1 MKISSLKTFVVD
13 AYRAN
18 YVFVK
23 LGTDDG
29 IYGVGEGTLEMKE
42 LTVATAIERLGDYLI
57 GKNPFQVDH
66 HVEMMNRDSY
76 WRSGPVLRSAVAA
89 VEAAMLDIKG
99 KALGV
104 PVYELLGGAHRDRIR
119 CYANGWFTGAKT
131 ADEFAQK
138 AKVAVE
144 AGFLGLKWD
153 PFGSHY
159 LTMSRAERLACI
171 EIVEAVRSAV
181 GPGIDL
187 MIEGHGRFDVPTAI
201 DVARDIAPFGITW
214 FEEPIPPENIGAV
227 AEVRSKSPVAIAT
240 GERYFDPGRFTE
252 LLDQGAADYIQ
263 PDISHVGGILEAK
276 KIASIAQARYIP
288 ICPHNPIGPIANAMT
303 LHLAASTGNFSWL
316 ETMFTDVPWRKEVV
330 RESVSFKD
338 GMMSIPTAPGL
349 GVDIDEEACGKY
361 PYKPYE
367 LRHYRGTLTNIRP
380 EGAVA
385 FYQQS

>member
-131 ADEFAQK
+131 A
-138 AKVAVE
+138 
-144 AGFLGLKWD
+144 
-153 PFGSHY
+153 
-159 LTMSRAERLACI
+159 
-171 EIVEAVRSAV
+171 
-181 GPGIDL
+181 
-187 MIEGHGRFDVPTAI
+187 
-201 DVARDIAPFGITW
+201 
-214 FEEPIPPENIGAV
+214 
-227 AEVRSKSPVAIAT
+227 
-240 GERYFDPGRFTE
+240 
-252 LLDQGAADYIQ
+252 
-263 PDISHVGGILEAK
+263 
-276 KIASIAQARYIP
+276 
-288 ICPHNPIGPIANAMT
+288 
-303 LHLAASTGNFSWL
+303 
-316 ETMFTDVPWRKEVV
+316 
-330 RESVSFKD
+330 
-338 GMMSIPTAPGL
+338 
-349 GVDIDEEACGKY
+349 
-361 PYKPYE
+361 
-367 LRHYRGTLTNIRP
+367 
-380 EGAVA
+380 
-385 FYQQS
+385 